1 MIDPYDMIALLESE
15 AQRNTQT
22 IRELEEQYSKLFQ
35 EVYPLKEELRAYKAF
50 YKYLDRYYEKA
61 KQKLEGK

>member
-15 AQRNTQT
+15 AQRNTRT
-22 IRELEEQYSKLFQ
+22 IRELEEKYSKLFQ
-35 EVYPLKEELRAYKAF
+35 EVYSLKEELRAYKTF

-61 KQKLEGK
+61 KQKLGGK

>member
-15 AQRNTQT
+15 VQSKTRD
-22 IRELEEQYSKLFQ
+22 IRELEEKYSKLFQ
-35 EVYPLKEELRAYKAF
+35 EVYPLKEELRAYKAY